1 MDVSQVVPGII
12 DTHIHQW
19 DPFTTPREASRLAP
33 LYRRAPGLF
42 ERLMPVLLDRGSREL
57 ILTARHVA
65 RAYLP
70 ADYAADVAATR
81 TVLGVPVTEA
91 VHVQCGWHRPDQ
103 SEETAWLDT
112 LPFEVEGRPRL
123 GAIVGNADPRDPD
136 FARHLDAHAA
146 ASDRFRG
153 IRFMTAH
160 HPDPGV
166 KSWIEEP
173 GVLTSPAVLHGLAA
187 LAERGL
193 TLDVFVFSH
202 QLREV
207 AALAAEHPDLT
218 IVLDHYATPVG
229 LLGPQGRSTGRTAGE
244 RADLLARWRED
255 LSAVAEQP
263 NVVAKHSGL
272 AFPPLGHTQRGLT
285 RTRLAELVAPLVEH
299 TTAAFGP
306 GRLVFGSNYPMDK
319 PVASIEVILGALVDL
334 LAPHGP
340 DLVRKVLHDNAQRVY
355 SLGGR

>member
-33 LYRRAPGLF
+33 LYRRAPGVF
-42 ERLMPVLLDRGSREL
+42 ERLMPLLLDRGGREL

-65 RAYLP
+65 SAYLP
-70 ADYAADVAATR
+70 ADYAADVAPVR
-81 TVLGVPVTEA
+81 TALGVPVTDA

-103 SEETAWLDT
+103 SEETAWLDA
-112 LPFEVEGRPRL
+112 LPFGVEGRPRL
-123 GAIVGNADPRDPD
+123 AAIVGNADPRDPD
-136 FARHLDAHAA
+136 FARHLDDHAA

-173 GVLTSPAVLHGLAA
+173 GVLTSAPVLRGLAA

-193 TLDVFVFSH
+193 TLDTFVFSH

-207 AALAAEHPDLT
+207 AALAAEHPELT
-218 IVLDHYATPVG
+218 IVLDHYATPIG
-229 LLGPQGRSTGRTAGE
+229 LLGPRGRSTGRTEAE
-244 RADLLARWRED
+244 RADLLARWRDD
-255 LSAVAEQP
+255 LSAVAEHQ

-272 AFPPLGHTQRGLT
+272 AFPPLGHSERDLD
-285 RTRLAELVAPLVEH
+285 RARLAELVAPLVEH
-299 TTAAFGP
+299 ATTAFGP
-306 GRLVFGSNYPMDK
+306 DRLVFGSNYPMDK
-319 PVASIEVILGALVDL
+319 PVARYETIVGALVDL
-334 LAPHGP
+334 LSPHGP

-355 SLGGR
+355 SL